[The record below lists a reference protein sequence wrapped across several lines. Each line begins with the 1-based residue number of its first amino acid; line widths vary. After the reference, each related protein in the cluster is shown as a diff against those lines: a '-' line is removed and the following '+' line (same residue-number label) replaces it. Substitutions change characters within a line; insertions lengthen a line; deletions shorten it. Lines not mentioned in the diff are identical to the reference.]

1 MISTL
6 AARATTPPSPSSP
19 SSRPDSLTTPCV
31 GDPELW
37 FAETP
42 EALEQAK
49 TLCRGCPLQLA
60 CLQGAI
66 ERREPWGVWGGQI
79 LDDGRVIPRKWVRGR
94 PRKDTAA

>member
-1 MISTL
+1 MTST
-6 AARATTPPSPSSP
+6 TTPAS
-19 SSRPDSLTTPCV
+19 TPCV
-31 GDPELW
+31 DEPELW

-42 EALEQAK
+42 ERLERAK
-49 TLCRGCPLQLA
+49 ALCRRCPLRLV

-79 LDDGRVIPRKWVRGR
+79 LDEGRVIERKRVRGR

>member
-1 MISTL
+1 MTSTI
-6 AARATTPPSPSSP
+6 ATRATTPPSPSSP
-19 SSRPDSLTTPCV
+19 SSRPDSPSTPCT

-49 TLCRGCPLQLA
+49 AMCRGCPLRLM

-79 LDDGRVIPRKWVRGR
+79 LDDGRVIPRKRVRGR